1 MCVCVCVCVFAC
13 SSLRWFERQALQ
25 GDMELNLANTP
36 DTEYVG
42 KLDDRNNSSDE
53 AHAECV
59 WEYSC

>member
-1 MCVCVCVCVFAC
+1 
-13 SSLRWFERQALQ
+13 
-25 GDMELNLANTP
+25 LANTP

-53 AHAECV
+53 AHAEFV